1 MKNADV
7 TDDDLIIRK
16 ILDSNSVV
24 ECVWWM

>member
-16 ILDSNSVV
+16 ILDSNSVA